1 MSEQLSQTAPEEQN
15 SGFNPFS
22 SLTIRVKLTLVIGAI
37 LIATFA
43 VVLFVVTAQQQRV
56 LTRKTTDLCKIL
68 AQNLS
73 AAAKENLLLES
84 SAPIQEAIANIEK
97 KRIEGVK
104 ELAVVDRNEN
114 IVAHSDVNSIGQE
127 FLLSTD
133 STTTVNAEGQT
144 PTLAVFETVSE
155 YIYIDS
161 IFIRKSASSPNV
173 FLGFSAV
180 RFSKETLHK
189 PIEEQRNAI
198 LQLGAA
204 VLLASIVI
212 VFLMSTQIVA
222 AIVNLSKAARKVGE
236 GDFSVRVPVKS
247 KDELGELSGEFNRMV
262 KQVRERTEMQRFVS
276 DIALKMIQESENISL
291 GGERRFVAIFFSD
304 VRGFTSMSEKL
315 EPEKVVEIINIYHT
329 LQTDVIQK
337 YGGSIDKFVG
347 DGIMA
352 IFIGDKLADRAV
364 QAAVEIQ
371 SKIGQMNAARRA
383 AGELAPEV
391 GIGINIGYAVL
402 GNIGARNRM
411 DFTAVGDTVNLASRL
426 CSIAPAGK
434 VIVSE
439 AVTRELT
446 AKYHF
451 GEKQAVSVKGKAATI
466 NVFTVEECLE
476 DVENQK

>member
-1 MSEQLSQTAPEEQN
+1 MAERLPQTASREHTL
-15 SGFNPFS
+15 GFNPFS
-22 SLTIRVKLTLVIGAI
+22 SLTIRIKLTLIIGAI
-37 LIATFA
+37 LIAVFA
-43 VVLFVVTAQQQRV
+43 VVLLVVTAQQQRV

-73 AAAKENLLLES
+73 AAAKENLLLGS

-97 KRIEGVK
+97 RRIEGVK
-104 ELAVVDRNEN
+104 ELAVVDREEN
-114 IVAHSDVNSIGQE
+114 IVAHSNVNFIGQE

-133 STTTVNAEGQT
+133 SAATVNAEGQT
-144 PTLAVFETVSE
+144 PTLAVFETLSE

-161 IFIRKSASSPNV
+161 IFVRKSASSPNV

-180 RFSKETLHK
+180 WFSKETLRK
-189 PIEEQRNAI
+189 PIEEQRNTI

-212 VFLMSTQIVA
+212 VFLMSTQLVA
-222 AIVNLSKAARKVGE
+222 TIVNLSKAARKVSE

-247 KDELGELSGEFNRMV
+247 KDELGELSSEFNQMV

-337 YGGSIDKFVG
+337 HGGSIDKFVG

-364 QAAVEIQ
+364 QAALEIQ
-371 SKIGQMNAARRA
+371 SKIGQMNDARRA

-439 AVTRELT
+439 AVMKEVT
-446 AKYHF
+446 ATYRV
-451 GEKQAVSVKGKAATI
+451 GEKQAVSVKGKTATI
-466 NVFTVEECLE
+466 DVCSVEGIFES
-476 DVENQK
+476 VETQK